1 MLRRAYDPIIYPLDT
16 DYVVINMEQHE
27 TTEQKQEQAS
37 RIGWTEG
44 QPRNFTQF
52 SMEISRARN
61 KLHNDIYDSED
72 KGGLGFSS
80 PYFISRLQ
88 VLEEIY
94 QMLQE
99 VE

>member
-1 MLRRAYDPIIYPLDT
+1 
-16 DYVVINMEQHE
+16 MEQHPE
-27 TTEQKQEQAS
+27 TENKQPAS
-37 RIGWTEG
+37 RIDWTVG
-44 QPRNFTQF
+44 QPRNFIQF

-72 KGGLGFSS
+72 KSGMGFSS